1 LPQAGAAGKRR
12 QAAQPDEAGAAAA
25 GAAGEVAVVPEEE
38 TPETWSALLGGV
50 VELGAGLAA
59 LVEAELCE

>member
-1 LPQAGAAGKRR
+1 VLPVQADVAANGDAAGGSG
-12 QAAQPDEAGAAAA
+12 Q
-25 GAAGEVAVVPEEE
+25 GEVAVVPEEE

-59 LVEAELCE
+59 LVEAELCECRPEHA